1 VSSGD
6 TTLLRAAD
14 GRLRAWLR
22 ITLAVLAFLVAR
34 ALTGAVGLLFD
45 SFAVAIAV
53 AGLTSGLVL
62 VALFVGFA
70 RRLDRRPVRS
80 YGLRIDRSWWLDL
93 VVGAAIGVLIA
104 LLSFAFLVAGGWMQ
118 VTEVFSAGTRQGL
131 WSGLLAGTV
140 AFVATGV
147 YEELMFRGYVV
158 SNAAEALTRRR
169 PTRRAVLGAVAISA
183 VVFAAVHPPAIFTSA
198 APMPLVIVFFLLMGT
213 ILGLAYVYT
222 GQLALPIGL
231 HITVNLFGNYV
242 FPSMAM
248 PEEAEQLARVL
259 RTTTDGPGWV
269 VGEGGAAMLIATAI
283 GGLLVW
289 AWLQLRHRPLA
300 VDLTVARDP
309 QRESASV
316 P

>member
-1 VSSGD
+1 M
-6 TTLLRAAD
+6 
-14 GRLRAWLR
+14 
-22 ITLAVLAFLVAR
+22 
-34 ALTGAVGLLFD
+34 LFD

-53 AGLTSGLVL
+53 AGLASGLV
-62 VALFVGFA
+62 
-70 RRLDRRPVRS
+70 
-80 YGLRIDRSWWLDL
+80 
-93 VVGAAIGVLIA
+93 
-104 LLSFAFLVAGGWMQ
+104 LVAGGWMQ
-118 VTEVFSAGTRQGL
+118 VTEVFSAGIRQGL

-147 YEELMFRGYVV
+147 YEELMFRGYVI

-183 VVFAAVHPPAIFTSA
+183 VVFAAVHPPAFFTSA
-198 APMPLVIVFFLLMGT
+198 APMPLVIVFFLLMGA
-213 ILGLAYVYT
+213 IFGLAYVYT

-242 FPSMAM
+242 SPSMAM
-248 PEEAEQLARVL
+248 PEEAEQLARVV

-269 VGEGGAAMLIATAI
+269 VGEGGAAMVIATAV

-300 VDLTVARDP
+300 VDLTIARDP
-309 QRESASV
+309 QLESASV